1 MDVLWVLCPAP
12 FVGGVSAWSL
22 PAPQARVILEKAT
35 KVSFKQVDDLAS
47 VWCECGE
54 LELRHENY
62 DQALR
67 LLRVSI
73 GWRGVGWAR
82 LGAAGCAVRVQDAP

>member
-1 MDVLWVLCPAP
+1 MCVLHMYEYGRTHPCSENPGAGEWAGSQSSLC
-12 FVGGVSAWSL
+12 L
-22 PAPQARVILEKAT
+22 LQQARIILEKAT
-35 KVSFKQVDDLAS
+35 RVSFKQVDDLAS

-67 LLRVSI
+67 LLRVNTTRVVEK
-73 GWRGVGWAR
+73 G
-82 LGAAGCAVRVQDAP
+82 GCSM